1 MSQEKKKTNL
11 GRQRTRNF
19 GIRIR
24 RYDEAVLDAKK
35 SEANMTRSGYI
46 RNLILTASPYQRPR
60 YTTELTDELYQE
72 LNRIGN
78 VLNDIAHTTNK
89 HRRFYPCDL
98 KTMVA
103 EFASLLALYDEHIR
117 DKTLEPY

>member
-19 GIRIR
+19 GMRIR
-24 RYDEAVLDAKK
+24 CYEDAVLDAKK

-46 RNLILTASPYQRPR
+46 RSLILTASPDQRPR
-60 YTTELTDELYQE
+60 YTSELVDELYRE

-78 VLNDIAHTTNK
+78 VLNDVAHTTNK
-89 HRRFYPCDL
+89 HRRLFSSDL
-98 KTMVA
+98 QMLVD
-103 EFASLLALYDEHIR
+103 EFACLLALYDEHIR
-117 DKTLEPY
+117 DKALEPY